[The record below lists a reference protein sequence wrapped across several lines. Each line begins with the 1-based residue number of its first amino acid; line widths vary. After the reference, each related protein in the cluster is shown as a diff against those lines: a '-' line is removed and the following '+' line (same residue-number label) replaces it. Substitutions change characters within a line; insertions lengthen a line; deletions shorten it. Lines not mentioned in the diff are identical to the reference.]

1 MEPSVIVFDGFCNF
15 CSAGVN
21 FVLKRDKKRKF
32 VFVAGQSERGIQFL
46 KQRNLKMETSVL
58 LISGEEV
65 YTASTAILK
74 IVVVLGMP
82 WNLSYVFFLIPTTI
96 RDKLY
101 QYISSRRYQWW
112 GKRISC
118 RLPSQDELSRFL

>member
-1 MEPSVIVFDGFCNF
+1 MDPSVIVFDGFCNF

-21 FVLKRDKKRKF
+21 FVIKRDKKKKF

-46 KQRNLKMETSVL
+46 KHRNLKMESSVL

-74 IVVVLGMP
+74 IVVALGMP
-82 WNLSYVFFLIPTTI
+82 WNLSWVFFLIPSI
-96 RDKLY
+96 LRDKLY

-118 RLPSQDELSRFL
+118 RLPNQEEITRFL